1 MRIWMFVSGGTPGFV
16 SSTTRSLPGTN
27 RSLFQSVARNERI
40 GCPSEAAA
48 ASAFCF
54 LASPDAGHRGS
65 SIVCA
70 CVRSFRCGTSVR
82 ASTA

>member
-1 MRIWMFVSGGTPGFV
+1 MNVSGGTPGFV
-16 SSTTRSLPGTN
+16 SSTTRSLPGAK
-27 RSLFQSVARNERI
+27 RSLFQSVAMNERRA
-40 GCPSEAAA
+40 CPSDAAA

-54 LASPDAGHRGS
+54 FASPDAGTGGS

-70 CVRSFRCGTSVR
+70 CVCSLRCGTSVC